1 MKTMD
6 EALQIK
12 AEVEPDLINKPGVTG
27 IDVGY
32 RVVDGKRTEEPA
44 IRVYVANKEA
54 AVKALSLPGEIQGV
68 AVEIIE
74 RKFELH

>member
-6 EALQIK
+6 EALQVK
-12 AEVEPDLINKPGVTG
+12 AGIEADLIKQPGVTG
-27 IDVGY
+27 LDVGY
-32 RVVDGKRTEEPA
+32 HVVDGKRTEEPA
-44 IRVYVANKEA
+44 IRVYVANKQEA
-54 AVKALSLPGEIQGV
+54 LKTLKIPTEVQGV